1 MMKNTRRQN
10 RTLIAA
16 TLFLDISPVIDTFDP
31 PNAAKILNGEAVSPP
46 MLQHFHP
53 KRLEARK

>member
-31 PNAAKILNGEAVSPP
+31 PNAAKILNGDGGGRSGIPSDATAFSSKEA
-46 MLQHFHP
+46 
-53 KRLEARK
+53 